1 MHLVFINGNTNAQTE
16 DNLQQFQERLSVSF
30 SLLISVAM
38 VGVLSVKSSNV

>member
-1 MHLVFINGNTNAQTE
+1 MHSVFINGNTDEAQTE

-38 VGVLSVKSSNV
+38 VGVLTV